1 MIFTLIFC
9 LLNLAQPSGD
19 RPVPY
24 VIRDSELDEEFNIL
38 NIMLYGTVYY
48 FKEIEPISAA
58 EAYEKLIAGEFVRIP
73 QRARFNKGFQE
84 FDYWFATD
92 IENMTN
98 REHQITYGPYYGSF
112 YRIDYYEFDA
122 HGNLLA
128 TDAAGYSVPGIQR
141 KLNHR
146 NDSFEVVL
154 PPKSK
159 KTLLIR
165 ADFRG
170 GKTSSAY
177 YSGEYQSVLRDSGW
191 RAFLVGLISGR
202 LYAIAVLGL
211 LVFLFFRQKVY
222 LFLSLY
228 IGFGILIFLDADQSI
243 LDVLDN
249 ATYIKMGPWFAPISS
264 LLFSTFALL
273 FTHELFRINV
283 KEQILTLWIPRFG
296 MFQLAYVGIC
306 LLLFFN
312 LLEPKQMSVFY
323 TISQYLGIINLV
335 LCLAICFVYFREN
348 KALAGFALIANLL
361 LAFGG
366 IVYFTTSLGSTRFL
380 PFDFGFISYGLT
392 FNVLIIIIGLVYQFL
407 VSQETKIRLLTEQNQ
422 IEQQMVKLTIE
433 AQDKERQRIA
443 KDLHDDLGSN
453 LAMIK
458 LRMEL
463 LMENPTKS
471 NGNTQN
477 LVEIHQ
483 MLDGA
488 CKDLRYIS
496 HELMPADLSTKVMRT
511 MVEELVEKLSVQR
524 KVSIHAQVEE
534 IPVLSIDT
542 KVNLFRIIKELM
554 NNILKHAQATVAN
567 IRLYQASDSDT
578 ITLEVSDN
586 GRGIP
591 KEVLEGKSK
600 GMGLKNLE
608 KRVEYLKGKLDIQS
622 SGLGTLIRVE
632 IPLESNQLAY
642 EQDNTDSGRS

>member
-1 MIFTLIFC
+1 MIFSLIFC
-9 LLNLAQPSGD
+9 LLNLLQPVGE
-19 RPVPY
+19 RPVTY

-48 FKEIEPISAA
+48 FKEIEPTSAA
-58 EAYEKLIAGEFVRIP
+58 EAYEKFFAGEFVRIP

-98 REHQITYGPYYGSF
+98 REHQITYDAYYGSF

-122 HGNLLA
+122 HGNLLT
-128 TDAAGYSVPGIQR
+128 TDAAGYSVPGNKR

-154 PPKSK
+154 PPRSK
-159 KTLLIR
+159 KTLFIR
-165 ADFRG
+165 ANFMG
-170 GKTSSAY
+170 GKTSSAF

-202 LYAIAVLGL
+202 LYAIAVLGF
-211 LVFLFFRQKVY
+211 LVFLFFRQKIY

-249 ATYIKMGPWFAPISS
+249 ATYLKTGPWFAPISS

-273 FTHELFRINV
+273 FTHELFRINL
-283 KEQILTLWIPRFG
+283 KEQTLTLWIPRFG

-312 LLEPKQMSVFY
+312 FLEPKEMPIFY

-348 KALAGFALIANLL
+348 RALAGFALTANLL

-366 IVYFTTSLGSTRFL
+366 IVYFATSLGSTQFL
-380 PFDFGFISYGLT
+380 PFDFGFITYGLT

-463 LMENPTKS
+463 LMENQTKLNHS
-471 NGNTQN
+471 NQN
-477 LVEIHQ
+477 LEEIHQ
-483 MLDGA
+483 LLDGA
-488 CKDLRYIS
+488 CRDLRYIS

-511 MVEELVEKLSVQR
+511 MVEELVEKLSVQKR
-524 KVSIHAQVEE
+524 VAIRAQMEE
-534 IPVLSIDT
+534 IPILSIDT

-554 NNILKHAQATVAN
+554 NNVLKHSKATE
-567 IRLYQASDSDT
+567 ASIHLFQLPDSET
-578 ITLEVSDN
+578 IILEINDN
-586 GRGIP
+586 GKGMP
-591 KEVLEGKSK
+591 KEVMEGKSK

-608 KRVEYLKGKLDIQS
+608 KRVEYLNGKLHIQS
-622 SGLGTLIRVE
+622 SGLGTLIRVD
-632 IPLESNQLAY
+632 IPLVSNQLAY
-642 EQDNTDSGRS
+642 EENNTDR

>member
-1 MIFTLIFC
+1 
-9 LLNLAQPSGD
+9 
-19 RPVPY
+19 
-24 VIRDSELDEEFNIL
+24 
-38 NIMLYGTVYY
+38 
-48 FKEIEPISAA
+48 
-58 EAYEKLIAGEFVRIP
+58 
-73 QRARFNKGFQE
+73 
-84 FDYWFATD
+84 
-92 IENMTN
+92 
-98 REHQITYGPYYGSF
+98 
-112 YRIDYYEFDA
+112 
-122 HGNLLA
+122 
-128 TDAAGYSVPGIQR
+128 
-141 KLNHR
+141 
-146 NDSFEVVL
+146 
-154 PPKSK
+154 
-159 KTLLIR
+159 
-165 ADFRG
+165 
-170 GKTSSAY
+170 
-177 YSGEYQSVLRDSGW
+177 VLRDSGW

-283 KEQILTLWIPRFG
+283 KEQTLTLWIPRFG

-306 LLLFFN
+306 LLLFFH
-312 LLEPKQMSVFY
+312 LLEPKQMPIFY

-366 IVYFTTSLGSTRFL
+366 IVYFATSLGSTRFL

-477 LVEIHQ
+477 LEEIHQ

-524 KVSIHAQVEE
+524 KVSIHAQVED

-554 NNILKHAQATVAN
+554 NNVLKHAQATEAN

>member
-1 MIFTLIFC
+1 MIFSLIFC
-9 LLNLAQPSGD
+9 FLKLLQPVD
-19 RPVPY
+19 ERPVTY
-24 VIRDSELDEEFNIL
+24 IIRDSELDKEFNIL

-48 FKEIEPISAA
+48 FKEIEPTSAA
-58 EAYEKLIAGEFVRIP
+58 EAYEKFFVGEFVRIP

-98 REHQITYGPYYGSF
+98 REHQITYDAYYGSF

-122 HGNLLA
+122 HGNLLT
-128 TDAAGYSVPGIQR
+128 TDAAGYSVPGNKR

-146 NDSFEVVL
+146 NDSFEVIL
-154 PPKSK
+154 PPRSK
-159 KTLLIR
+159 KTLFIR
-165 ADFRG
+165 ANFMG
-170 GKTSSAY
+170 GKTSSAF

-202 LYAIAVLGL
+202 LYAIAVLGF
-211 LVFLFFRQKVY
+211 LVFLFFRQKIY

-249 ATYIKMGPWFAPISS
+249 ATYLKTGPWFAPISS

-283 KEQILTLWIPRFG
+283 KEQTLTLWIPRFG

-306 LLLFFN
+306 LLLFFH
-312 LLEPKQMSVFY
+312 LLEPKQMPIFY

-348 KALAGFALIANLL
+348 KALAGFALTANLL

-366 IVYFTTSLGSTRFL
+366 IVYFATSLGSTRFL

-463 LMENPTKS
+463 LMENQQPQNGDNKS
-471 NGNTQN
+471 
-477 LVEIHQ
+477 LEDIHQ
-483 MLDGA
+483 LLDGA
-488 CKDLRYIS
+488 CRDLRYIS

-511 MVEELVEKLSVQR
+511 MIEELVEKLSVQKR
-524 KVSIHAQVEE
+524 VAIRAKMEE
-534 IPVLSIDT
+534 IPILSIDT

-554 NNILKHAQATVAN
+554 NNVLKHSQATE
-567 IRLYQASDSDT
+567 AS
-578 ITLEVSDN
+578 IHLFH
-586 GRGIP
+586 
-591 KEVLEGKSK
+591 
-600 GMGLKNLE
+600 
-608 KRVEYLKGKLDIQS
+608 IQNS
-622 SGLGTLIRVE
+622 STSYIG
-632 IPLESNQLAY
+632 NQR
-642 EQDNTDSGRS
+642 QR